1 MLFGFVTV
9 LVMILVM
16 IYALL
21 RWGVL
26 RAFCAC
32 CNVLAAGVVAFNF
45 FEPAAASLDPK
56 LEGTSLHGCEDA
68 VCLVALF
75 GATFGLLYLLMWA
88 LARKRPAYHPG
99 LQYGGA
105 AVFGL
110 LAGYLLSGF
119 LLCALDTLP
128 LGPYLPGF
136 QANIDPDA
144 RGVRL
149 RRVLPPDRAWLALMH
164 RAGLGPFA
172 RRGPTFDADGS
183 FEFRYQRLRRQAGTA
198 PTTADGGG

>member
-1 MLFGFVTV
+1 MLLGSVTV
-9 LVMILVM
+9 LLMLGVMG
-16 IYALL
+16 YALL

-32 CNVLAAGVVAFNF
+32 CNVLAAGLVAFNF
-45 FEPAAASLDPK
+45 FEPVAASLDPK

-68 VCLVALF
+68 LCLAVLF
-75 GATFGLLYLLMWA
+75 AVTFGLLHLVTRL
-88 LARKRPAYHPG
+88 LARKRPDYHPG
-99 LQYGGA
+99 LQLGGA

-110 LAGYLLSGF
+110 LAGYLLAGF
-119 LLCALDTLP
+119 LLCVLDTLP
-128 LGPYLPGF
+128 LGPYFPGF

-183 FEFRYQRLRRQAGTA
+183 FEFRYQRLRRQAGTVPA
-198 PTTADGGG
+198 KAE

>member
-1 MLFGFVTV
+1 MLLGSLTV
-9 LVMILVM
+9 LLMLGVMG
-16 IYALL
+16 YALL

-26 RAFCAC
+26 RAFCAS
-32 CNVLAAGVVAFNF
+32 CNVLAAGLVAFNF
-45 FEPAAASLDPK
+45 FEPLAASLDPK

-68 VCLVALF
+68 FCLVALF
-75 GATFGLLYLLMWA
+75 GLTFGLLHLVTRL
-88 LARKRPAYHPG
+88 LARQRPAYHPG
-99 LQYGGA
+99 LQLGGA

-110 LAGYLLSGF
+110 LAGYLLAGF
-119 LLCALDTLP
+119 LLCVLDTLP
-128 LGPYLPGF
+128 LGPYFPGF
-136 QANIDPDA
+136 QAKIDPDA

-183 FEFRYQRLRRQAGTA
+183 FEFRYQRLRRQAGAA
-198 PTTADGGG
+198 PPPPKAE